1 MGRAR
6 RTNPTRAPHRPPESR
21 SRARARR
28 ARTRLQNRHWLH
40 GMSPADRRRSC
51 FGQPEV
57 PDLARLEQEASLWAA
72 PLDGPF
78 ERAEREM
85 PVIHRT
91 QGPADDEPPCR
102 GIVQQTVQ

>member
-1 MGRAR
+1 MIV
-6 RTNPTRAPHRPPESR
+6 S
-21 SRARARR
+21 S
-28 ARTRLQNRHWLH
+28 
-40 GMSPADRRRSC
+40 RSC

-91 QGPADDEPPCR
+91 QGPADDEPLLSRDRAANCAVIALSLR
-102 GIVQQTVQ
+102 LLFHASRFQW